1 MVLDEETTARNRSV
15 LLASLDSV
23 LIAELTRV
31 DAVCGRGHDGINEVW
46 SVNKTSRNG
55 IYDISS
61 VMSGSAMISE
71 KVDTRHCSVPLL
83 EIASKRANNWLVSY
97 TQLMRGSNDCRLT
110 KLVRDFLK
118 VESNRVDSGSLNFN
132 RFKFYNSK
140 IKFVIA
146 YSLLYFF

>member
-1 MVLDEETTARNRSV
+1 
-15 LLASLDSV
+15 
-23 LIAELTRV
+23 
-31 DAVCGRGHDGINEVW
+31 
-46 SVNKTSRNG
+46 
-55 IYDISS
+55 
-61 VMSGSAMISE
+61 
-71 KVDTRHCSVPLL
+71 
-83 EIASKRANNWLVSY
+83 
-97 TQLMRGSNDCRLT
+97 MRGSNDCRLT

>member
-1 MVLDEETTARNRSV
+1 MLDEETTARNRSV

-83 EIASKRANNWLVSY
+83 EIASKRANNSCFLHTAHERLERLSPY
-97 TQLMRGSNDCRLT
+97 ETGSR
-110 KLVRDFLK
+110 FS
-118 VESNRVDSGSLNFN
+118 ESR
-132 RFKFYNSK
+132 K
-140 IKFVIA
+140 
-146 YSLLYFF
+146 